1 MAKSNGINLNGLNR
15 FKSTLNDLMTN
26 NLAEMKKAK
35 LEEFSNLAYSILN
48 RNYGGTEFEVE
59 PPKIEDNKSTIYAKG
74 DEIAFDEFGTGF
86 YAEGSYKG
94 QVPKMPLSF
103 ESAGYPQ
110 FTPKWIYYYD
120 WKGPANKNP
129 KRTTKDGRVGWFT
142 SKETPKFQ
150 TGQMASN
157 RFYDSVVEI
166 KKKVK
171 GE

>member
-26 NLAEMKKAK
+26 NLAEMKKSK

-48 RNYGGTEFEVE
+48 RNYGGTPFEVE
-59 PPKIEDNKSTIYAKG
+59 PPKIEDGKSTIYAKG
-74 DEIAFDEFGTGF
+74 NEIAFDEFGTGLN
-86 YAEGSYKG
+86 AKGSYKG
-94 QVPKMPLSF
+94 QLPQMLLSF

-110 FTPKWIYYYD
+110 STQGWVYYYD
-120 WKGPANKNP
+120 WKGPEGKSP
-129 KRTTKDGRVGWFT
+129 KKTYKGEQGWFT
-142 SKETPKFQ
+142 HKEGEPYFH
-150 TGQMASN
+150 TGNVASN